1 MDMSR
6 NYTPY
11 AIFECE
17 FLTSDPR
24 FKALDG
30 TTSKIYVQLWSRA
43 FQYRRE
49 LLPSFHDECA
59 IADDYGAVHRR
70 ITVRKVRASLR
81 LLCEK
86 KLIRCETHSGQNR
99 IRVIGVKGKGNIA
112 WKDAGQTF
120 DKALSHESRVYKSRT
135 EQRADVDLSPPPGML
150 NAIAM
155 HPILADVKAAW
166 NAIRHPARIS
176 DAWAR
181 HICEALHQGVELK
194 TAEAVFK
201 KVDSLIEPWTLKE
214 KLIKAQA
221 HVNAR
226 RADAAKAKAASD
238 AAKAKADAEAE
249 LDATD
254 PGWRERADAEAEE
267 ARKAMNDMLQNFGKV
282 PK

>member
-1 MDMSR
+1 MR

-11 AIFECE
+11 AIFECS
-17 FLTSDPR
+17 FLLSDPR
-24 FKALDG
+24 YKGLPDYA
-30 TTSKIYVQLWSRA
+30 KVIYVSLWARA
-43 FQYRRE
+43 FDYHRE
-49 LLPSFHDECA
+49 LLPKYHGEAAIRADCA
-59 IADDYGAVHRR
+59 PLGRVLRADTIRR
-70 ITVRKVRASLR
+70 ALGYLTDTR
-81 LLCEK
+81 LIELVDDNG
-86 KLIRCETHSGQNR
+86 TNR
-99 IRVIGVKGKGNIA
+99 IRVCGVKGKGNIT
-112 WKDAGQTF
+112 WKDGAIVGT
-120 DKALSHESRVYKSRT
+120 HESRVEKNRS

-201 KVDSLIEPWTLKE
+201 KVDSLIEPWVLKE
-214 KLIKAQA
+214 KLIKAQNY
-221 HVNAR
+221 VNAR
-226 RADAAKAKAASD
+226 RAESEKVNAEKRKAEEKAKE
-238 AAKAKADAEAE
+238 EAR

-254 PGWRERADAEAEE
+254 PGWRERADAEAEG
-267 ARKAMNDMLQNFGKV
+267 ARKAMNDMLKNFGKV